1 MSSRTR
7 GLISGVPLGA
17 CGLVSG
23 GAAGNFPATA
33 SASHSSMVLP
43 DRAWTAAAAP
53 SRSTLALAATGLA
66 LGTDHSEEVLREC
79 CTLAPTATAGV
90 KATVEAMPG

>member
-1 MSSRTR
+1 MSRTR

-17 CGLVSG
+17 CCLFGG

-43 DRAWTAAAAP
+43 DLAWTAC
-53 SRSTLALAATGLA
+53 SELDLAATGLA
-66 LGTDHSEEVLREC
+66 LWTSRGKDVLRER
-79 CTLAPTATAGV
+79 CTLAPTATAGE
-90 KATVEAMPG
+90 KATVEAMAG